1 MAELIFAQMSG
12 TIDEEEFIKA
22 KAELKKRLE
31 AARNRLLGN
40 NKQEV
45 VPEPQ
50 TAVAQKEG
58 KSVSEGEKAEEVE
71 GKQKK
76 KVKVKAKV
84 EKPKKGPPELSE
96 EEKEIQEARRKDAA
110 RKVNFSTFFKLIY
123 FYFLIFTKK

>member
-58 KSVSEGEKAEEVE
+58 KAVTEGEKVEEVE

-110 RKVNFSTFFKLIY
+110 RKVNFLH
-123 FYFLIFTKK
+123 IF